1 MRIIWNIKHDCRYLP
16 IPIKSLYSFADRIFV
31 AKVFYSKTFCDDNL
45 IGIIKTA
52 VYIPRFNW
60 IVEKLKE
67 IYSIAPNVNQTKAS
81 VMAAFGIAD
90 ELFKLRTDQEKM
102 NKMIEEKTEI
112 LSGFLD

>member
-1 MRIIWNIKHDCRYLP
+1 MRSIEVQILGQNYAIKSDEEEVY
-16 IPIKSLYSFADRIFV
+16 IKSLAKFV
-31 AKVFYSKTFCDDNL
+31 D
-45 IGIIKTA
+45 
-52 VYIPRFNW
+52 
-60 IVEKLKE
+60 EKLKE

-90 ELFKLRTDQEKM
+90 ELFKLRADQENM